1 MMPDFYVFYCRH
13 RTGDIISSYAPEPM
27 SLARI
32 VDLAVDVL
40 ENTGDF
46 LGLVDEDEGL
56 LQVMYLARGAEDE
69 RPIRLEIRDMA
80 RHGVTPNK
88 FPGANWPMS
97 CATCQNG
104 FQWTP
109 FPAFTS
115 KAAWGEGGR
124 PSIRSRSSQKIGSF
138 SQESWPHTATS

>member
-69 RPIRLEIRDMA
+69 RPIRLEIPDMA
-80 RHGVTPNK
+80 RHGAYTKQVSRGELADVLRRLPERLSAEAV
-88 FPGANWPMS
+88 PGLHFESSM
-97 CATCQNG
+97 
-104 FQWTP
+104 
-109 FPAFTS
+109 
-115 KAAWGEGGR
+115 GR
-124 PSIRSRSSQKIGSF
+124 
-138 SQESWPHTATS
+138 